1 MFTHSI
7 DEKPHIV
14 DDKGNEIVNL
24 AASMFKESAA
34 EIQSYTI
41 KRMSSFFE
49 MRPDLV
55 ANTEYGNTKDTE
67 FILKYSGIS
76 NPFSLKDDDILMI
89 PNEEEAEARTAEGQ
103 TMNDNKAVEAQIRNM
118 FKFVNQDYKKDILR
132 RKKLNLLYKIIQRM
146 AIIQFLIFLKMVQQQ

>member
-34 EIQSYTI
+34 EIQTYTV

-76 NPFSLKDDDILMI
+76 NPFSLFFIDTFIELLVPFFDII
-89 PNEEEAEARTAEGQ
+89 C
-103 TMNDNKAVEAQIRNM
+103 
-118 FKFVNQDYKKDILR
+118 
-132 RKKLNLLYKIIQRM
+132 
-146 AIIQFLIFLKMVQQQ
+146 